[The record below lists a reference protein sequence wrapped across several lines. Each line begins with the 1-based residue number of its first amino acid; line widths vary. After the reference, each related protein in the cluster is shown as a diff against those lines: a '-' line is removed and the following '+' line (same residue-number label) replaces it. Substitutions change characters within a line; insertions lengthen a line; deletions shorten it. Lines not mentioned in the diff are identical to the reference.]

1 MVKAQKKYFKI
12 PSHVFKH
19 RTIVQPPIPRRGRAI
34 PATQR
39 EERLKKLEGEVATLD
54 VLTDSVTDDSSRDN
68 VTFDEVFF
76 NIILP
81 RE

>member
-1 MVKAQKKYFKI
+1 MLKAQKKYFKI
-12 PSHVFKH
+12 PSHVFKL
-19 RTIVQPPIPRRGRAI
+19 RTIVQPPTPCRGRAM

-39 EERLKKLEGEVATLD
+39 EERLKKLEGEVATLA
-54 VLTDSVTDDSSRDN
+54 VLTDSVKDDSCRDN